1 MQLDTDVERLGD
13 VLALSE
19 LVEGA
24 EAALRVK
31 VKRTRSLA
39 FSESMEAIME
49 EKLPITN
56 E

>member
-1 MQLDTDVERLGD
+1 MQFDADVKWLRD

-19 LVEGA
+19 LVKGV
-24 EAALRVK
+24 EAALMVK
-31 VKRTRSLA
+31 VKRTLSLA

-49 EKLPITN
+49 EKLPITK